1 MKHNHNRRV
10 LLSLYAAAAS
20 AMLLTGFTSL
30 AAENDRNAD
39 QSTYI
44 QDEIFQWDF
53 AGTAGGIRGEAVQD
67 TKEAVN
73 AAHTAYLIRVEEERK
88 AAEEAQR
95 IAEEQAAAEAR
106 AAEEAVAAQ
115 AAAEA
120 QAASVAASEQE
131 LLAALIYCE
140 AGNQPYEGQVAVG
153 AVVMNRVRSGSYP
166 NTITE
171 VIYQS
176 GQFGPAMTGWLDSV
190 LASGCY
196 SDTARQAAADAIAG
210 SNPVGDCLYFG
221 NGNWGIKIGDHYFH

>member
-88 AAEEAQR
+88 APEEAQR

-106 AAEEAVAAQ
+106 AAEEAAAAQ

-190 LASGCY
+190 LASGSY
-196 SDTARQAAADAIAG
+196 SDTARQAAGNAIAG

-221 NGNWGIKIGDHYFH
+221 NGNWGIQIGDHYFH

>member
-106 AAEEAVAAQ
+106 AAE
-115 AAAEA
+115 A

-190 LASGCY
+190 LASGSY

-221 NGNWGIKIGDHYFH
+221 NGNWGIQIGDHYFH

>member
-30 AAENDRNAD
+30 AAENDRNAE
-39 QSTYI
+39 SNTYI
-44 QDEIFQWDF
+44 QEELFQWDF
-53 AGTAGGIRGEAVQD
+53 AETAGGIRGEAVQD

-73 AAHTAYLIRVEEERK
+73 AAHTAYLIKVEEERK
-88 AAEEAQR
+88 ATEEAQR
-95 IAEEQAAAEAR
+95 LAEE
-106 AAEEAVAAQ
+106 Q

-153 AVVMNRVRSGSYP
+153 AVVMNRVKSGVYP
-166 NTITE
+166 NTITD

-190 LASGCY
+190 LASGSY

-221 NGNWGIKIGDHYFH
+221 NGNWGIQIGDHYFH

>member
-20 AMLLTGFTSL
+20 AMLLTGFTSP

-106 AAEEAVAAQ
+106 AAEEAAAAQ

-190 LASGCY
+190 LASGSY

-221 NGNWGIKIGDHYFH
+221 NGNWGIQIGDHYFH

>member
-1 MKHNHNRRV
+1 MKYNYNRRV

-20 AMLLTGFTSL
+20 ALLLTGFTSL
-30 AAENDRNAD
+30 AAESDRNAE

-44 QDEIFQWDF
+44 QDEFFQWDP
-53 AGTAGGIRGEAVQD
+53 AETAGGISGEAVKD

-73 AAHTAYLIRVEEERK
+73 AAHTAYLIKVEEERK

-106 AAEEAVAAQ
+106 AAEEAAAAQ

-120 QAASVAASEQE
+120 QAASVAAAEQE

-153 AVVMNRVRSGSYP
+153 AVVMNRVKSGVYP
-166 NTITE
+166 NTITD

-190 LASGCY
+190 LASGSY

-210 SNPVGDCLYFG
+210 SNPVGNCLYFG
-221 NGNWGIKIGDHYFH
+221 NGNWGIQIGDHYFH